1 MSILRKLKEQ
11 GVEKFKGGTADLQ
24 DLSGPNKPVGSS
36 EREQHHGLT
45 EDEIEEGRST
55 TTSIGGTHRPKTTFP
70 NSNKAGGGLV
80 QRSSAQR
87 SGNQGRTVATYT
99 EEATRIV
106 KKKISEKKGEQPLGK
121 TLTNQPGDSIDTSP
135 EKPELR

>member
-11 GVEKFKGGTADLQ
+11 SIEKFKGGAADLQ
-24 DLSGPNKPVGSS
+24 DLSGPNKVVGTAS
-36 EREQHHGLT
+36 REQHHGLS
-45 EDEIEEGRST
+45 EDEIEEARST
-55 TTSIGGTHRPKTTFP
+55 TTAFGGTHNPRKT
-70 NSNKAGGGLV
+70 SAASDLAGSGG
-80 QRSSAQR
+80 RSRALRQG
-87 SGNQGRTVATYT
+87 SGNQRRTVATYT

-121 TLTNQPGDSIDTSP
+121 TLTNQTSDTIDTSP